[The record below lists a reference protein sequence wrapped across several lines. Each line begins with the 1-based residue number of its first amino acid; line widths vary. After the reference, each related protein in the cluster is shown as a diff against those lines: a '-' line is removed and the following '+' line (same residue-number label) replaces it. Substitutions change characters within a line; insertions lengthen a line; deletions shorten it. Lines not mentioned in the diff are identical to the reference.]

1 MSQVHSML
9 LLASKK
15 LQFMQCEF
23 WHRWENNR
31 TRTLTC
37 FSLSG
42 GACISNDGTGA
53 NGGTNHMGEV
63 FKGNGI
69 EVYEGLIVCDGALVP
84 AALGVNPFATI
95 TALAERSVEL
105 AAEKRGIKIDLKTP
119 NGKSITALAPV
130 K

>member
-1 MSQVHSML
+1 
-9 LLASKK
+9 
-15 LQFMQCEF
+15 
-23 WHRWENNR
+23 
-31 TRTLTC
+31 
-37 FSLSG
+37 
-42 GACISNDGTGA
+42 
-53 NGGTNHMGEV
+53 MGEV